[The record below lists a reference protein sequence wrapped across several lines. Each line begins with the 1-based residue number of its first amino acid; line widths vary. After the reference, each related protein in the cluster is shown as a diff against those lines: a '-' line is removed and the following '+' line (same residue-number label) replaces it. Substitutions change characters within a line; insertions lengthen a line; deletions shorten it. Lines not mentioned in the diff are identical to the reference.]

1 MEAPAGPGIA
11 ASLCALIILLL
22 LAGAIAWSV
31 WNTLKKDKELQK

>member
-1 MEAPAGPGIA
+1 MATQV
-11 ASLCALIILLL
+11 ASVSSLIILLL